1 MMKIEEN
8 RKGRKK
14 VKEKIGLLDYGMIGD
29 EGEVSEKVLNYWHVN
44 HSKRN

>member
-1 MMKIEEN
+1 MKGEEN

-14 VKEKIGLLDYGMIGD
+14 EKEKVSLLNYGMIGD
-29 EGEVSEKVLNYWHVN
+29 QREVSEKVLNYWHVN